1 MGCFTMA
8 ESILPYQTPS
18 SEIGM
23 DNLMYT
29 LLADGSIQS
38 MQINPKLPDPKGFIP
53 LSVSLYCTINGK
65 NYDFVLPYK
74 GSAPTYGTLSSQF
87 QLNENFE
94 FGNKNIYVKY
104 TCYLK
109 LVGRNITLSNVSV
122 SGDCP
127 KSSVVCLT
135 CLIIT

>member
-18 SEIGM
+18 SGIGM
-23 DNLMYT
+23 DNLMYA
-29 LLADGSIQS
+29 LLVDGSIQS
-38 MQINPKLPDPKGFIP
+38 MQINPKLPDPKGLIP
-53 LSVSLYCTINGK
+53 LGESLLHDKWK

-74 GSAPTYGTLSSQF
+74 GSAPIYGALSSQF